1 MYRPGRETNVLVTAT
16 ASDRGAHGVKVA
28 IAPPLG
34 RSEVMHTRDVDARIY
49 ALCAGANNAE
59 ARLLDVGADACP
71 VPCTGTSSICSA
83 SR

>member
-1 MYRPGRETNVLVTAT
+1 
-16 ASDRGAHGVKVA
+16 
-28 IAPPLG
+28 
-34 RSEVMHTRDVDARIY
+34 MHTRDVDARIY

-71 VPCTGTSSICSA
+71 VPCTSTSSICSA